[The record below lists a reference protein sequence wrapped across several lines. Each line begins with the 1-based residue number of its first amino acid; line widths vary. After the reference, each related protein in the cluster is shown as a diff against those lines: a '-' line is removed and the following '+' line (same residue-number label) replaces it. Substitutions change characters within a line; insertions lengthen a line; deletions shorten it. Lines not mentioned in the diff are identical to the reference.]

1 MNFAPGA
8 PHARGAF
15 GRKGWGMAK
24 IATRGVDL
32 EPIDR
37 LEEKVKQLVGVI
49 ERLRMEQGR
58 LVEEN
63 GRLSQ
68 EIEMLQSRVA
78 DAEGANA
85 EVTLLREERDVIR
98 GRVADMLQQIE
109 ALHL

>member
-1 MNFAPGA
+1 
-8 PHARGAF
+8 
-15 GRKGWGMAK
+15 MAK
-24 IATRGVDL
+24 IAARTVDL

-37 LEEKVKQLVGVI
+37 LEEKVQQLVGVI
-49 ERLRMEQGR
+49 ERLRTEQGR

-63 GRLSQ
+63 GRLTQ
-68 EIEMLQSRVA
+68 EIEMLQNRVA

-85 EVTLLREERDVIR
+85 EVTSLREERDLIR

>member
-1 MNFAPGA
+1 
-8 PHARGAF
+8 
-15 GRKGWGMAK
+15 MAK
-24 IATRGVDL
+24 TVARGVDL

-37 LEEKVKQLVGVI
+37 LEEKVQQLVGVI
-49 ERLRMEQGR
+49 ERLRVEQGR

-63 GRLSQ
+63 GRLVQ
-68 EIEMLQSRVA
+68 EVETLQNRVA

-85 EVTLLREERDVIR
+85 EVMSLREERDLIR

>member
-1 MNFAPGA
+1 
-8 PHARGAF
+8 
-15 GRKGWGMAK
+15 MAK

-58 LVEEN
+58 LVEDN

>member
-1 MNFAPGA
+1 
-8 PHARGAF
+8 
-15 GRKGWGMAK
+15 MAK
-24 IATRGVDL
+24 TVIARGVDL

-63 GRLSQ
+63 GRLSH
-68 EIEMLQSRVA
+68 ELEVLQTRVA
-78 DAEGANA
+78 DAEGASA
-85 EVTLLREERDVIR
+85 EVMSLREERDVIR

>member
-1 MNFAPGA
+1 
-8 PHARGAF
+8 
-15 GRKGWGMAK
+15 MAK

>member
-1 MNFAPGA
+1 
-8 PHARGAF
+8 
-15 GRKGWGMAK
+15 MAK
-24 IATRGVDL
+24 TVVRGVDL

-63 GRLSQ
+63 GRLSN
-68 EIEMLQSRVA
+68 ELEALQSRVA
-78 DAEGANA
+78 DAEGATA
-85 EVTLLREERDVIR
+85 EVMSLREERDVIR
-98 GRVADMLQQIE
+98 ERVADMLQQIE

>member
-1 MNFAPGA
+1 
-8 PHARGAF
+8 
-15 GRKGWGMAK
+15 MAK
-24 IATRGVDL
+24 TVARTVDL

-37 LEEKVKQLVGVI
+37 LEEKVQQLVGVI
-49 ERLRMEQGR
+49 ERLRTEQGR

-63 GRLSQ
+63 GRLTQ
-68 EIEMLQSRVA
+68 EIEMLQNRVA

-85 EVTLLREERDVIR
+85 EVMSLREERDLIR

>member
-1 MNFAPGA
+1 
-8 PHARGAF
+8 
-15 GRKGWGMAK
+15 MAK
-24 IATRGVDL
+24 TVIARGVDL

-63 GRLSQ
+63 GRLSH
-68 EIEMLQSRVA
+68 ELEVLQSRVA
-78 DAEGANA
+78 DAEGASA
-85 EVTLLREERDVIR
+85 EVMSLREERDVIR

>member
-1 MNFAPGA
+1 
-8 PHARGAF
+8 
-15 GRKGWGMAK
+15 MAK
-24 IATRGVDL
+24 TVARGVDL

-37 LEEKVKQLVGVI
+37 LEEKVQQLVGVI

-63 GRLSQ
+63 GRLSH
-68 EIEMLQSRVA
+68 ELEVLQSRVS
-78 DAEGANA
+78 DAEGASA
-85 EVTLLREERDVIR
+85 EVMSLREERDLIR

>member
-1 MNFAPGA
+1 
-8 PHARGAF
+8 
-15 GRKGWGMAK
+15 MAK
-24 IATRGVDL
+24 IAARGVDL

-68 EIEMLQSRVA
+68 EVEMLQSRVA

-85 EVTLLREERDVIR
+85 EITLLREERDVIR

>member
-1 MNFAPGA
+1 
-8 PHARGAF
+8 
-15 GRKGWGMAK
+15 MAK
-24 IATRGVDL
+24 TIARGVDL

-63 GRLSQ
+63 GRLSH
-68 EIEMLQSRVA
+68 ELEMLQSRVA
-78 DAEGANA
+78 DAEGASA
-85 EVTLLREERDVIR
+85 EVMSLREERDLIR

>member
-1 MNFAPGA
+1 
-8 PHARGAF
+8 
-15 GRKGWGMAK
+15 MAK

-85 EVTLLREERDVIR
+85 EITLLREERDVIR

>member
-1 MNFAPGA
+1 
-8 PHARGAF
+8 
-15 GRKGWGMAK
+15 MAK
-24 IATRGVDL
+24 TIARAVDL

-63 GRLSQ
+63 GRLSH
-68 EIEMLQSRVA
+68 ELEMLQSRVA
-78 DAEGANA
+78 DAEGASA
-85 EVTLLREERDVIR
+85 EVMSLREERDLIR

>member
-1 MNFAPGA
+1 
-8 PHARGAF
+8 
-15 GRKGWGMAK
+15 MAK
-24 IATRGVDL
+24 TVVRGVDL

-63 GRLSQ
+63 GRLSH
-68 EIEMLQSRVA
+68 EVEMLQGRVA
-78 DAEGANA
+78 DAEGASA
-85 EVTLLREERDVIR
+85 EVMSLREERDLIR
-98 GRVADMLQQIE
+98 GRVADMLEQIE

>member
-1 MNFAPGA
+1 
-8 PHARGAF
+8 
-15 GRKGWGMAK
+15 MAK
-24 IATRGVDL
+24 TVARGVDL

-37 LEEKVKQLVGVI
+37 LEEKVQQLVGVI
-49 ERLRMEQGR
+49 ERLRVEQGR

-63 GRLSQ
+63 GRLVQ
-68 EIEMLQSRVA
+68 EVEMLQNRVA

-85 EVTLLREERDVIR
+85 EVMSLREERDLIR